1 MNTSG
6 IIKMKLKVSKKPKVV
21 KKEPEKEELYGF
33 DIDFLKSMGL
43 DDMISDI
50 NNEPEKKDA
59 KQDLEENMSIEQ
71 LRELHDTSNIKK
83 APKKLRGL
91 CQEYNEYYA

>member
-1 MNTSG
+1 
-6 IIKMKLKVSKKPKVV
+6 MKLKVSKKTKVV

-33 DIDFLKSMGL
+33 DIDFLQSMGL
-43 DDMISDI
+43 GDMIQDI
-50 NNEPEKKDA
+50 NNDEPEKKTKED
-59 KQDLEENMSIEQ
+59 KEENMSIEQ

-91 CQEYNEYYA
+91 CQEYNDYYAQYE